1 MTNVVYLSISN
12 IITMSLAEN
21 IFQKKGQDLS
31 FGWNDDQ
38 RSYMLIKL
46 VREGIP
52 YNEFSAVSNLSPFT
66 SKEWA
71 KFLNVSTRTLE
82 RHREENKTFRQEQS
96 ERILAI
102 YQLLNYGTSVFG
114 YNEGFFDWLG
124 SESIALGGIK
134 PKELLDTSIG
144 INMVKD
150 ELGRLEHGILA

>member
-1 MTNVVYLSISN
+1 
-12 IITMSLAEN
+12 MSLARKLFHNKDQN
-21 IFQKKGQDLS
+21 IS

-38 RSYMLIKL
+38 RSYVLIKL

-52 YNEFSAVSNLSPFT
+52 YNDFAAVSSLSPFT

-71 KFLNVSTRTLE
+71 NFLNVSTRTLE
-82 RHREENKTFRQEQS
+82 RHRDENKIFRQEQS
-96 ERILAI
+96 ERILSI
-102 YQLLNYGTSVFG
+102 YQLLNYGAAVFG
-114 YNEGFFDWLG
+114 YKEGFFNWISAD
-124 SESIALGGIK
+124 SIALGGIK

>member
-1 MTNVVYLSISN
+1 
-12 IITMSLAEN
+12 MSLATS
-21 IFQKKGQDLS
+21 IFQKRNEDPS

-38 RSYMLIKL
+38 RSYTLIKM

-52 YNEFSAVSNLSPFT
+52 YSEFATISSTSPFT
-66 SKEWA
+66 AKEWA
-71 KFLNVSTRTLE
+71 NYLNVSTRTLE
-82 RHREENKTFRQEQS
+82 RHRDDNKTFRQEQS

-102 YQLLNYGTSVFG
+102 YQLLNFGTLVFG
-114 YNEGFFDWLG
+114 DTTGFFNWLG

-144 INMVKD
+144 INIIKD